1 MYPTHMTSKATRWF
15 EAQSGGSTD
24 SMGVNISPAG
34 TEEGHVED
42 EEDQEC
48 QAEAP
53 SKTIEPI
60 SIFFTM
66 MGYPYVRPQKAS
78 FSLEN

>member
-1 MYPTHMTSKATRWF
+1 MYPPHMTSKATRWF

-48 QAEAP
+48 QAEAS
-53 SKTIEPI
+53 SKNHKTNLNMDVCKNRGTPKW
-60 SIFFTM
+60 M
-66 MGYPYVRPQKAS
+66 VYNGKPY
-78 FSLEN
+78 

>member
-1 MYPTHMTSKATRWF
+1 MSGILMYPPHMTSKATRWF

-48 QAEAP
+48 EAEAP
-53 SKTIEPI
+53 SKNHKTKKIRVPPNHQ
-60 SIFFTM
+60 F
-66 MGYPYVRPQKAS
+66 
-78 FSLEN
+78 